1 MGLKYAGAGRCRQ
14 DQPALLSDC
23 SLKMTIRSITLLA
36 AAAVAAGYQWPN
48 PRMEAFDFLRWDQ
61 AGVHGVVLGQG
72 VVPCNQYVVTPAGNQ
87 TNAAQWLRT
96 VSLPLLRVVYS
107 S

>member
-36 AAAVAAGYQWPN
+36 ATAVAAGYQWPN

-72 VVPCNQYVVTPAGNQ
+72 VVPCNQYVVTPSGNQ

-96 VSLPLLRVVYS
+96 VSLPLLALYNS
-107 S
+107 

>member
-23 SLKMTIRSITLLA
+23 KMTIRSITLLA
-36 AAAVAAGYQWPN
+36 ATAVAAGYQWPN

-72 VVPCNQYVVTPAGNQ
+72 VVPCNQYVVTPSGNQ

-96 VSLPLLRVVYS
+96 VSLPLLALYNS
-107 S
+107 